1 MSVDVLLRRVVPALG
16 LGTAPTGMC
25 SPPRARLPVGRLPV
39 GRLPVRASP
48 CLRPRACV
56 PVLASPCASPLAAR
70 LTTEHSQVCQVPE
83 LGPLAPFTTTVQ
95 VTADAQAVVSSSSVV
110 LVATKQL
117 KLIPQ
122 FGFKLRLTFA
132 GGSRKVEVRW
142 VTIKGMTTFHISA
155 GGDCHDAGAALPL
168 GVGSHVVTFERGA
181 MWRIKR

>member
-39 GRLPVRASP
+39 LASP
-48 CLRPRACV
+48 C
-56 PVLASPCASPLAAR
+56 ASPCASPLAAR

-110 LVATKQL
+110 LAATKQL

-155 GGDCHDAGAALPL
+155 GADCHDVGAALPL